1 MPLHLDEFQ
10 GSEFQ
15 GYVENVPPA
24 RVYLLR
30 RFLPQKPISDIDF
43 VYNIITGKYAQAA
56 SITGFSAS
64 APLRDT
70 KELQQAYASVAKIQH
85 MFRLDERQILKFNA
99 PRNNAEKSS
108 AIDYV
113 YENTDNLIVGVD
125 DVEEFLR
132 AQALYE
138 GVLQYD
144 DEENDVH
151 ISVDFKVPAENKLTA
166 TTPWSAVSTATP
178 LDDITAAVN
187 QFKTQNQRK
196 KPVVMHLTSAT
207 EALMLKNDQ
216 IKYQVYGNPTDKRLL
231 TKQDLAN
238 VFSSLGLPPY
248 EINDDVLNLYGTGEI
263 ALLEDSKFVLLGEQL
278 GSTMIGPTAEKNFQS
293 GKFVKP
299 KIEEDPPQESVRV
312 GETAF
317 PALKKPQAIVTMNV

>member
-10 GSEFQ
+10 QPEFE

-24 RVYLLR
+24 RIYLLR
-30 RFLPQKPISDIDF
+30 RFLPQKTTSDIDF
-43 VYNIITGKYAQAA
+43 TYNIITGKYAQAA

-70 KELQQAYASVAKIQH
+70 KELQKAYASVAKIQH
-85 MFRLDERQILKFNA
+85 MFRLDERQILKFHS
-99 PRNNAEKSS
+99 PRNDEEKRQ
-108 AIDYV
+108 AGDYV
-113 YENTDNLIVGVD
+113 YQNTDDLIAGVD

-132 AQALYE
+132 AQALYR

-151 ISVDFKVPAENKLTA
+151 INVDFGVPVENKLTA

-187 QFKTQNQRK
+187 QFKTKNQRK

-248 EINDDVLNLYGTGEI
+248 EINDDVLNLYGTGDV
-263 ALLEDSKFVLLGEQL
+263 ALLEDSKFVLLGENL

-299 KIEEDPPQESVRV
+299 KIEDDPPQESVRV

-317 PALKKPQAIVTMNV
+317 PALQKPQAIVTMGV